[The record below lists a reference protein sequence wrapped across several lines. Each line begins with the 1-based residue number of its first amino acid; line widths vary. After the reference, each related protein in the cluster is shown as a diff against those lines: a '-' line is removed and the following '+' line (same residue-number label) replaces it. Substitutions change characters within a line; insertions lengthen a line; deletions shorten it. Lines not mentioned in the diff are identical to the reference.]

1 MSFKSPSNQYLQQ
14 PGGPEAL
21 VDAFASAYA
30 LVAYADSDLDRLE
43 SARYLEAA
51 EAHHVLADVPHAR
64 LAARLNQ
71 IARDIFDGGEK
82 GYASAVDK
90 VAAVSNDADARDAVI
105 AAARAAIVANREI
118 KPVEEA
124 ALANLATALGID
136 AADI

>member
-1 MSFKSPSNQYLQQ
+1 M
-14 PGGPEAL
+14 
-21 VDAFASAYA
+21 
-30 LVAYADSDLDRLE
+30 
-43 SARYLEAA
+43 
-51 EAHHVLADVPHAR
+51 LADVPHAR

-124 ALANLATALGID
+124 ALANVATALGID